1 MPFRA
6 RRVVRRK
13 RVVRRRPVRRVASKP
28 LTAAIQKV
36 VNRNLE
42 TKMASFYSP
51 DPQYQQGVTA
61 DGSFAKVGLNFQNM
75 AIISNTTDIK
85 RMIPQIPL
93 GNSVSTR
100 IGDSIKP
107 IKLSTKIHISLS
119 PALMSQMFLGTTTA
133 TYIGS
138 TILGRQTGTPTGDY
152 GFPINDLTVVVYCL
166 THKTLKDYTSLAS
179 LNNFQEL
186 LDVGQGSAT
195 SFGTQVPGTATYL
208 SYPWH
213 GDMKINSS
221 KYNLIKRFTAD
232 IRKDMIVT
240 ANPGTDP
247 TDVVV
252 NNNSHKYAAEFTCTL
267 TEKDLPASLKYDPQQ
282 PGSSLNDPT
291 NFAPFWV
298 VGCYNKAYFTSKLS
312 PVACS
317 WVSTLHYKDA

>member
-1 MPFRA
+1 MLVRRPRVA
-6 RRVVRRK
+6 RRK
-13 RVVRRRPVRRVASKP
+13 LVRRRVARKPAVRP

-61 DGSFAKVGLNFQNM
+61 DGSFAKVGSNAQNM
-75 AIISNTTDIK
+75 AIISNVTDIK
-85 RMIPQIPL
+85 RMLPLIPL
-93 GNSVSTR
+93 GNSVASR

-107 IKLSTKIHISLS
+107 VRLSTKIHISLN
-119 PALMSQMFLGTTTA
+119 PGLMSQMFLGTTTA

-138 TILGRQTGTPTGDY
+138 TILGRQSGTPTADY

-166 THKTLKDYTSLAS
+166 THKTLKDYTSLAAQ
-179 LNNFQEL
+179 NNFGEL

-195 SFGTQVPGTATYL
+195 SFGTQVPGTSTYL

-213 GDMKINSS
+213 ADMKVNTS
-221 KYNLIKRFTAD
+221 KYNVIKKFTAD

-247 TDVVV
+247 TDIVV
-252 NNNSHKYAAEFTCTL
+252 NGNSHKYAAEFTCTL
-267 TEKDLPASLKYDPQQ
+267 TEKELPASLKYDPQQ

-298 VGCYNKAYFTSKLS
+298 VGCYNKAYFTTKLS
-312 PVACS
+312 PIACS
-317 WVSTLHYKDA
+317 WVSTLYYKDA